1 MLSHS
6 AGVRPGNYFNT
17 GLLLKSVV
25 YGSPEGPVGTFFFL
39 VIHFVSQIWIDFLL
53 CLWLWSWWTHFIS
66 IFSRRMFFHVW
77 KKNSG
82 NDGEKMCFS
91 LIILF
96 NFYQDDLCNSFS
108 VFQHAWKSKSKYIKS
123 GELFCSVSHMEKIT
137 MPKNVS
143 VSRMKMISLLIT
155 TSHS

>member
-1 MLSHS
+1 MISYCVYDFG
-6 AGVRPGNYFNT
+6 AGEPILFPFFPG
-17 GLLLKSVV
+17 
-25 YGSPEGPVGTFFFL
+25 ECFFM
-39 VIHFVSQIWIDFLL
+39 
-53 CLWLWSWWTHFIS
+53 CG
-66 IFSRRMFFHVW
+66 

-155 TSHS
+155 TSLS